1 MTLDAET
8 LKDQIPRY
16 LSTEDKRVLV
26 EELNAI
32 SRGGEAEY
40 VLSRANDAFADQML
54 QGDGWRGFV
63 TFSYETGEKRSIP
76 GLVLSNSC
84 DVDPVNPRDLP
95 TKVIFAPLARLD
107 NYVEVLKESGIGTKR
122 IEDKVAFIKAQRIT
136 SMFYVPAGAFLEHDY
151 VIRLDEAQ
159 SMPVY
164 VLTKNPKCE
173 KLFTL
178 SNTGFY
184 MLVLKL
190 SLHFCRLQEKV
201 NRKPVD
207 TQ

>member
-1 MTLDAET
+1 MTLDAYT

-16 LSTEDKRVLV
+16 LSAEDQRVLV

-32 SRGGEAEY
+32 SRGGDAEY
-40 VLSRANDAFADQML
+40 VLSQSKDAFAGQML
-54 QGDGWRGFV
+54 QGDGWRGFII
-63 TFSYETGEKRSIP
+63 FSFETGDKRSIP

-84 DVDPVNPRDLP
+84 DVDPDNPRDLP
-95 TKVIFAPLARLD
+95 TKVIFAPLARLGT
-107 NYVEVLKESGIGTKR
+107 YVEVLKESGIDPDR
-122 IEDKVAFIKAQRIT
+122 IAAKVENIRAQRTT
-136 SMFYVPAGAFLEHDY
+136 SMFYLPAGAFLEHDY

-159 SMPVY
+159 SMPISAHAE
-164 VLTKNPKCE
+164 NFERE

-190 SLHFCRLQEKV
+190 SIHFCRLQEKV
-201 NRKPVD
+201 NRKPMSA
-207 TQ
+207 